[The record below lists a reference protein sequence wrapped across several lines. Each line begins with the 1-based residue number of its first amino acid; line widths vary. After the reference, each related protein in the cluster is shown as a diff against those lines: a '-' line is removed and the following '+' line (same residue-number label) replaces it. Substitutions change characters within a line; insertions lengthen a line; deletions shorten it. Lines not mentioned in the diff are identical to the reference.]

1 MGDGRRIAVARR
13 ILPACGG
20 LGAQALDVD
29 ADGSGRHMSLH
40 YTIPLARWEAGEFK
54 PSLSAMVAIAR
65 ALDIPAV
72 ELMAAAAVD
81 VP

>member
-1 MGDGRRIAVARR
+1 
-13 ILPACGG
+13 
-20 LGAQALDVD
+20 
-29 ADGSGRHMSLH
+29 MSLH

-54 PSLSAMVAIAR
+54 PSLTAMVAIAR
-65 ALDIPAV
+65 ALDISAV